1 MNDELVARHRA
12 ITLRIEG
19 RPVKA
24 ICAAVGRTEVW
35 FHKWWRRYLE
45 AGPEGLYDLTR
56 ANHHVARRIPPEL
69 ERAILSVRRRLQAHA
84 TPATRYTLTGAAAI
98 LAELKALGVRPLPV
112 ERTIERVLERNN
124 LTAPRVR
131 LSPLLPRQ
139 DYPGPQA
146 RASNELHEVDLVGP
160 IYLRGRGHRYY
171 IWIGKDAFD
180 GAVCL
185 RLAGSRRMDEVL
197 WFLGECWKDLGIP
210 EQVQFDNA
218 RELSGWGTAARTL
231 SRVIRLCLRFGV
243 GPVFIPAGEPQ
254 FNGSVENFNGWFQP
268 RLFDRRYTR
277 PGDLRRELA
286 RLQEAVNAQ
295 HVHPRLG
302 GQTPAQHRRG
312 LRLRKLPASF
322 VVPTGRQKLATG
334 RVTFIRR
341 VSVAGTVT
349 VLSQSYR
356 VGKRHRGLY
365 LRLVVDTGRGW
376 LTAYLDGRVLK
387 RWPYKLLN
395 D

>member
-1 MNDELVARHRA
+1 MNDELGARHRA
-12 ITLRIEG
+12 ITLRLAG
-19 RPVKA
+19 RPVQA
-24 ICAAVGRTEVW
+24 VCAAVGRSEVW
-35 FHKWWRRYLE
+35 FRKWWHRYLE

-56 ANHHVARRIPPEL
+56 ANHHVALRLPPEL
-69 ERAILSVRRRLQAHA
+69 ERTILSIRRRLQAHA
-84 TPATRYTLTGAAAI
+84 TPAARYRMIGAGAI
-98 LAELKALGVRPLPV
+98 LAELKRLGVRPLPC
-112 ERTIERVLERNN
+112 ERTIERVLQRHG

-131 LSPLLPRQ
+131 LAPLLPRQ
-139 DYPGPQA
+139 EYPGPQA
-146 RASNELHEVDLVGP
+146 RASNQLHEVDLVGP
-160 IYLRGRGHRYY
+160 VYLKGSGHRYY
-171 IWIGKDAFD
+171 IWVGKDAFD

-197 WFLGECWKDLGIP
+197 GFLGECWKDLGRP

-218 RELSGWGTAARTL
+218 RELAGWGPAARTL
-231 SRVIRLCLRFGV
+231 SRVIRLCLRYGV

-254 FNGSVENFNGWFQP
+254 FNGSVENFNGWFQEP
-268 RLFDRRYTR
+268 LFQRRFRR

-286 RLQEAVNAQ
+286 RLQEAVNTQ

-312 LRLRKLPASF
+312 LRLQKLPASF
-322 VVPTGRQKLATG
+322 VAPTGRLPLTAG

-349 VLSQSYR
+349 VLSQSFR

-376 LTAYLDGRVLK
+376 LTAYLNGRVLK

>member
-1 MNDELVARHRA
+1 MNDELAARHRA
-12 ITLRIEG
+12 ITLRLAG
-19 RPVKA
+19 RPVQA
-24 ICAAVGRTEVW
+24 ICAAVGRSDVW
-35 FHKWWRRYLE
+35 FHKWWGRYRQ
-45 AGPEGLYDLTR
+45 AGPAGLYDLTR
-56 ANHHVARRIPPEL
+56 ANHHVAQRIPPEL
-69 ERAILSVRRRLQAHA
+69 ERAILSIRRRLQAHA
-84 TPATRYTLTGAAAI
+84 SPATRYCLTGAAAI
-98 LAELKALGVRPLPV
+98 LAELKALGVRPLPGL
-112 ERTIERVLERNN
+112 RTIERVLERNG

-131 LSPLLPRQ
+131 LAPLLPRQ
-139 DYPGPQA
+139 EYPGPQA
-146 RASNELHEVDLVGP
+146 RASNELHEIDLVGP
-160 IYLRGRGHRYY
+160 VYLKGSGHRYY

-180 GAVCL
+180 DAVCL

-210 EQVQFDNA
+210 EQAQLDNA

-243 GPVFIPAGEPQ
+243 GPVFIPPGEPQ

-268 RLFDRRYTR
+268 RLFDRRFQR
-277 PGDLRRELA
+277 PCDLRRELA
-286 RLQEAVNAQ
+286 RLQEAVNTQ

-322 VVPTGRQKLATG
+322 VMPTERQKLAAG

-341 VSVAGTVT
+341 VRTAGTVT

-376 LTAYLDGRVLK
+376 LTAYLNGRVLK

>member
-1 MNDELVARHRA
+1 MNDELAARHRA
-12 ITLRIEG
+12 ITLRLAG

-24 ICAAVGRTEVW
+24 ICTAVGRSEVW
-35 FHKWWRRYLE
+35 FHKWWGRYLQ

-56 ANHHVARRIPPEL
+56 ANHHVAGRIPPEL
-69 ERAILSVRRRLQAHA
+69 ERAILSIRRRLQAHA
-84 TPATRYTLTGAAAI
+84 SPATRYCLTGAAAI
-98 LAELKALGVRPLPV
+98 LAELKALGVRPLPGG
-112 ERTIERVLERNN
+112 RTIGRVLQRNG

-131 LSPLLPRQ
+131 LATLLPRQ
-139 DYPGPQA
+139 EYPGPQA
-146 RASNELHEVDLVGP
+146 RASNELHQVDLVGP
-160 IYLRGRGHRYY
+160 VYLKGSGHRYY
-171 IWIGKDAFD
+171 IWVGKDAFD

-218 RELSGWGTAARTL
+218 RELSGWRPAARTL
-231 SRVIRLCLRFGV
+231 SRVIRLCLRFSV

-254 FNGSVENFNGWFQP
+254 FNGGVENFNGWFQP

-286 RLQEAVNAQ
+286 RLQEAVNTQ
-295 HVHPRLG
+295 HVHPRLRD
-302 GQTPAQHRRG
+302 QTPAQHRRG

-322 VVPTGRQKLATG
+322 VVPTGRQKLAVG

-341 VSVAGTVT
+341 VSPAGTVT

-376 LTAYLDGRVLK
+376 LTAHLNGRVLK

>member
-1 MNDELVARHRA
+1 MHDEFAARPRA
-12 ITLRIEG
+12 ITLRLSG
-19 RPVKA
+19 RPVPY
-24 ICAAVGRTEVW
+24 ICQALGRSTFW

-45 AGPEGLYDLTR
+45 SGAEGLFDLTH
-56 ANHHVARRIPPEL
+56 ATHHVAQRIAPEL
-69 ERAILSVRRRLQAHA
+69 ERAILSIRRRLQAHA
-84 TPATRYTLTGAAAI
+84 SPATRYSLIGASAI
-98 LAELKALGVRPLPV
+98 LAELKALDIRPLPHP
-112 ERTIERVLERNN
+112 RTIERVLERNG
-124 LTAPRVR
+124 LTAARVR
-131 LSPLLPRQ
+131 LAPLLPRQ
-139 DYPGPQA
+139 EYPGPQA

-160 IYLRGRGHRYY
+160 VYLKGSGHRYY
-171 IWIGKDAFD
+171 IWVGKDAFD

-185 RLAGSRRMDEVL
+185 RLASSRRMDEVL
-197 WFLGECWKDLGIP
+197 WFLGECWKDLGRP

-218 RELSGWGTAARTL
+218 RELAGWGPAARTL

-243 GPVFIPAGEPQ
+243 SPVFIPEGEPQ
-254 FNGSVENFNGWFQP
+254 FNGSVENFNGWFQEP
-268 RLFDRRYTR
+268 LLQRMFHR

-286 RLQEAVNAQ
+286 RLQEAVNTQ

-302 GQTPAQHRRG
+302 GKTPAQHRRG
-312 LRLRKLPASF
+312 LRLQKLPARF
-322 VVPTGRQKLATG
+322 EVPTGKLPLAAG

-349 VLSQSYR
+349 VLSQSFR

-376 LTAYLDGRVLK
+376 LTAYLRGRVLK